1 MSIQKKKFK
10 KLRKE
15 LQYWLSDLEYTEEVL
30 DEWHHKFE
38 EYYRKYCEEYRI
50 DIDRLN
56 KENKKKVDEILP
68 SGLVLKPESGTTKF
82 EDRTDEKQ
90 FKKVYKQIAR
100 KLHPDIGGDEEQ
112 FKEATTA
119 LSEKNFEK
127 LLDICEEHDILVE
140 VDEEINKVIQKQIEE
155 TKQKI
160 NKAKSTYSWKLYE
173 CEDNKNCKKD
183 IVKRFLKHLF
193 NYSPII
199 I

>member
-1 MSIQKKKFK
+1 MVMGAQNQTSLFLVDDYEGLKRIF
-10 KLRKE
+10 LRMNYHGKQE
-15 LQYWLSDLEYTEEVL
+15 KIFY
-30 DEWHHKFE
+30 F
-38 EYYRKYCEEYRI
+38 
-50 DIDRLN
+50 
-56 KENKKKVDEILP
+56 NKK
-68 SGLVLKPESGTTKF
+68 
-82 EDRTDEKQ
+82 
-90 FKKVYKQIAR
+90 
-100 KLHPDIGGDEEQ
+100 
-112 FKEATTA
+112 A
-119 LSEKNFEK
+119 LDFEKNFEK

>member
-38 EYYRKYCEEYRI
+38 EYYREYCKEYRI
-50 DIDRLN
+50 DIDKLN
-56 KENKKKVDEILP
+56 KENEKKVKEILP
-68 SGLVLKPESGTTKF
+68 SGLILKPESGTTKF

-140 VDEEINKVIQKQIEE
+140 VDEEINKVIQRQIQE

-173 CEDNKNCKKD
+173 CEENKNCKKD

>member
-50 DIDRLN
+50 DIDKLN
-56 KENKKKVDEILP
+56 KENEKKVEEILP
-68 SGLVLKPESGTTKF
+68 SGLILKPESGTTKF
-82 EDRTDEKQ
+82 KDRTDEKQ

-140 VDEEINKVIQKQIEE
+140 VDEEINKVIQKQIIE